1 MNLIYFYVGLF
12 AICVLALTLC
22 HWAKK
27 TWIEKQPD
35 KLVANYRFN
44 KGAILAVVCF
54 YFLIVAITLFQLA
67 FPNSSLHPSS
77 PSHPFV
83 RISMASLVVI
93 TLLISLR
100 EQKRNLK

>member
-1 MNLIYFYVGLF
+1 MNLIYFYVGLL

-27 TWIEKQPD
+27 AWIQKQPD
-35 KLVANYRFN
+35 RIVANYRFS
-44 KGAILAVVCF
+44 KAAFTVVVCF

-67 FPNSSLHPSS
+67 FPNPSLHPSS

-83 RISMASLVVI
+83 RILMASLVVI